1 MFPGASP
8 ERRAVVRLSSHA
20 EVTVV
25 LQDASQIFPAELVDT
40 SPCGG
45 RLRYMAGEFTGAM
58 RAVVDCWLEE
68 RRIRAIWSKTS
79 GYIIETGFLIEEAFL
94 TNRLRSGETEAL
106 LPLLSPHLQKL
117 KTAIRS
123 ITRGQADEEDILQE
137 CLLKVIQHA
146 GQLHPGH
153 SFRAWLLQIAT
164 HEALKAIQRNKRR
177 LQFTVRIL
185 GGDEIDDE
193 AGFIDPRGSPAD
205 ALEFKELEAEFLSA
219 LGSLDEIYKRV
230 FILRQIQELSMAEV
244 ASKLD
249 IKVDTANTRLHR
261 ARMSL
266 YRQLQQAC
274 HNSSPNGGKSL
285 LASSR
290 NGRRSLVTRIWL
302 ANG

>member
-8 ERRAVVRLSSHA
+8 ERRAVVRLSSRA

-45 RLRYMAGEFTGAM
+45 RLRYMAGEFPEAM
-58 RAVVDCWLEE
+58 RAVVDSSLEQ
-68 RRIRAIWSKTS
+68 RRVCAIWTKTS
-79 GYIIETGFLIEEAFL
+79 GYIIETGFLTEEAFL

-123 ITRGQADEEDILQE
+123 ITRGHAEEDILQE

-230 FILRQIQELSMAEV
+230 FILRQIQVLSMAEV